1 MKKFVYILILSMIF
15 SMATF
20 AQSETVKFKV
30 NGKCSMC
37 QMAIE
42 KAATS
47 VKGVSKADWNKD
59 TKMLMLTYDKKK
71 LNLTK
76 VKQAI
81 AKVGYDTDKIKAKK
95 EAYDALP
102 ACCKYDREVKKA
114 KDDVKKKKEDVMKKK
129 EDVMKKRF

>member
-1 MKKFVYILILSMIF
+1 MKKLAYFLIFTMVLSVT
-15 SMATF
+15 TF

-30 NGKCSMC
+30 NGKCGMC
-37 QMAIE
+37 EKTIE

-71 LNLTK
+71 INLTK

-81 AKVGYDTDKIKAKK
+81 AKVGYDTDEVKANKK
-95 EAYDALP
+95 AYDALP
-102 ACCKYDREVKKA
+102 ACCKYTREIKKT
-114 KDDVKKKKEDVMKKK
+114 KGDVMKKK
-129 EDVMKKRF
+129 KDVTKKKEDIMKKTY